1 MDIITILKAAIKHGA
16 SDIFITAGRPAT
28 LKVNG
33 RMATFSEECLSDQQ
47 ARELVL
53 STMTDAQKQ
62 VFERDKECNYA
73 IDSKG
78 VMRFRVSAYYQRN
91 RIAMVL
97 RLVKDTIPIIE
108 ELHIPAIT
116 KELAMIKRGFVIL
129 VGATGC
135 GKSTTLAAMIGYR
148 NQNSTGHILTI
159 EDPIEFDHK
168 HGGCVITQR
177 EVGIDTESY
186 EIALKNSLRQAP
198 DVIMIGEIR
207 SRDTM
212 EYGVTFAET
221 GHLCL
226 STLHANNANQAMD
239 RIINFFPEDRQRQ
252 LLLDL
257 SLNLKAVVA
266 QRLIPKKDGSGL
278 AVAVEVMLNTPLI
291 GSLIEKGR
299 LSEIKDVMKRSRELG
314 MQTFDQAVYDLYA
327 AGEISYDDALKNAD
341 SANEVRLMIKL
352 GSQAAESPRN
362 LSMQSLSVEAED
374 EDNTDGASPNH

>member
-1 MDIITILKAAIKHGA
+1 MDIITILKAATKHGA
-16 SDIFITAGRPAT
+16 SDIFITSGRPAT
-28 LKVNG
+28 LKVSG
-33 RMATFSEECLSDQQ
+33 RMATLSQESLSDEQ

-53 STMTDAQKQ
+53 STMTDEQKK
-62 VFERDKECNYA
+62 VFEREKECNYA
-73 IDSKG
+73 IDTKG
-78 VMRFRVSAYYQRN
+78 AGRFRVSAYYQRN

-97 RLVKDTIPIIE
+97 RLVKDAIPTIE
-108 ELHIPAIT
+108 ELHVPEII
-116 KELAMIKRGFVIL
+116 KELAMTKRGLVIF
-129 VGATGC
+129 VGATGS

-168 HGGCVITQR
+168 HASCVVTQR

-212 EYGVTFAET
+212 DYGVAFAET

-239 RIINFFPEDRQRQ
+239 RIINFFPEDRHKQ
-252 LLLDL
+252 LFLDL

-266 QRLIPKKDGSGL
+266 QRLIRKRDGSGL
-278 AVAVEVMLNTPLI
+278 TVAVEVMINTPLI

-299 LSEIKDVMKRSRELG
+299 VSEIKDVMKRSRELG
-314 MQTFDQAVYDLYA
+314 MQTFDQAVYDLYKS
-327 AGEISYDDALKNAD
+327 GEISYEDALKNAD

-352 GSQAAESPRN
+352 GAEAGELPQDPD
-362 LSMQSLSVEAED
+362 MQSLAIEV
-374 EDNTDGASPNH
+374 EDNSVIGRI